1 MDEITTQTKT
11 LILEKVVQ
19 SMIDGKKQKDACAEH
34 GINVRT
40 FQREVQNFPNI
51 VSMVIDMNRKAI
63 RERYQRVIDKR
74 LELVD
79 IILDEADD
87 SQDLKLKTVLTLER
101 RLHDFQVE
109 FEGKVEI
116 KDLGSVDHDALA
128 VAAASYLSNLPALKR
143 ASADIID
150 VTPDKLE

>member
-1 MDEITTQTKT
+1 MDDIITQTKT
-11 LILEKVVQ
+11 ILLEKVVQ
-19 SMIDGKKQKDACAEH
+19 SMIDGKKQKEACAEH

-40 FQREVQNFPNI
+40 FQREIQNFPNI
-51 VSMVIDMNRKAI
+51 VNMVIDMNRKSI

-87 SQDLKLKTVLTLER
+87 PQELKLKTVLTLER

-109 FEGKVEI
+109 FEGKAEI
-116 KDLGSVDHDALA
+116 KELGSVDQGALA
-128 VAAASYLSNLPALKR
+128 VAAASYLANLPQLKR
-143 ASADIID
+143 ASADVID
-150 VTPDKLE
+150 VTPDKSE